1 MNKSAR
7 IPRIAEAVNLTF
19 PPWGL
24 AIVTSY
30 PFSVNNLYACVNSA
44 AQKPTGQPVV
54 VEVVEF
60 DATINILVFL
70 PSMFLNLI
78 FNEISNN
85 LDVHIA
91 NKCLNCNTLY
101 YN

>member
-1 MNKSAR
+1 
-7 IPRIAEAVNLTF
+7 
-19 PPWGL
+19 
-24 AIVTSY
+24 
-30 PFSVNNLYACVNSA
+30 LYACVNSA
-44 AQKPTGQPVV
+44 AQKPTRQPVV
-54 VEVVEF
+54 VEVVGF